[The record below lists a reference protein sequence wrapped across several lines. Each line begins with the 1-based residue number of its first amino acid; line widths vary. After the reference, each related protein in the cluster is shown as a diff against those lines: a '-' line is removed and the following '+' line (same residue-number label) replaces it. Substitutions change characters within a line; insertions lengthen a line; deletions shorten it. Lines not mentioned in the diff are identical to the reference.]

1 MNGTR
6 KRILFVSHTGDW
18 TGPTN
23 SLLLLLRHLRRDYHV
38 AVVLRGSGL
47 FCEALAR
54 EQVQF
59 FRLPSLNKRSV
70 PALVE
75 LIKREGFHLVYG
87 NSTSTCSQTAL
98 IAAKLVGV
106 PFICHVRG
114 MGWGKSWRDLGF
126 LKIADAAIAV
136 SDACAQSVARFVPQ
150 ERLFVVHNGVETL
163 VPEVDPD
170 AAREYLLSEMGLA
183 PDDVVAVSVSHVCK
197 RKGVEY
203 AVRAMAQ
210 AVREAPHVRLLIAGS
225 LEREPLY
232 VEKVRG
238 LVRQLDLERHVF
250 LLGFRRDITL
260 LLHGAQVF
268 LHTALNDPHPRPVM
282 EAMEAGLPVAA
293 FAVDGVS
300 ETVVD
305 GQTGFLVPSEDIPAL
320 TQALLRLVRDPA
332 LRAELGRRGQQRIAE
347 AFSASGTA
355 RRVASIIDQVLE
367 S

>member
-1 MNGTR
+1 MSVSR

-23 SLLLLLRHLRRDYHV
+23 SLLLLLRHLRHQYHV

-47 FCEALAR
+47 FCQALAR
-54 EQVQF
+54 EQF
-59 FRLPSLNKRSV
+59 PFSRLPSLNRRTV
-70 PALVE
+70 PALVD

-87 NSTSTCSQTAL
+87 NSTSTCSQAAL
-98 IAAKLVGV
+98 IAAKLVGI

-114 MGWGKSWRDLGF
+114 MGWDKSWRDLGF

-163 VPEVDPD
+163 VPEIDPG
-170 AAREYLLSEMGLA
+170 AAREYLLSEMWLS
-183 PDDVVAVSVSHVCK
+183 PDDVVAISVSHVCR

-210 AVREAPHVRLLIAGS
+210 VAREAPQARLLVAGS

-238 LVRQLDLERHVF
+238 LVRQLGLERHVL
-250 LLGFRRDITL
+250 LLGFRQDISQ
-260 LLHGAQVF
+260 LLHGAHIF
-268 LHTALNDPHPRPVM
+268 LHAALNDPHPRPVM

-305 GQTGFLVPSEDIPAL
+305 GQTGYLVPSGDVAGL
-320 TQALLRLVRDPA
+320 AQAVLRLARDPG
-332 LRAELGRRGQQRIAE
+332 LRAELGRRGKQRIEE
-347 AFSASGTA
+347 AFSARATA

-367 S
+367 